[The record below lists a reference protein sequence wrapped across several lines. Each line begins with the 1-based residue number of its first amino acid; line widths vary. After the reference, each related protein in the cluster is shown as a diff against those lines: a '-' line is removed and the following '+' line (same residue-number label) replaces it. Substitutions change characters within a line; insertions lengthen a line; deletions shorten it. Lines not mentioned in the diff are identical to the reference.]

1 MTTDNVLFNLYII
14 MYYLLYMYWQACES
28 LPLLLTYVINIF
40 LNTNEG

>member
-1 MTTDNVLFNLYII
+1 

-40 LNTNEG
+40 LDTNEG